1 MFKRI
6 QQLKIAELKQ
16 QIAKIRNQQHMTYF
30 VKNES

>member
-1 MFKRI
+1 MFKDI
-6 QQLKIAELKQ
+6 QRLKIADLEN